1 MAATASTGTLAE
13 ELAEVLLRGDP
24 FGASFMA
31 ISGYDD
37 AVPDLS
43 PDAQQA
49 WRSRLVDIIVRSGPC
64 EADTADIEDRVLL
77 ETVRDTA
84 ARHLAA
90 ADSRVEEH
98 SVTTFPLGGP
108 SLVLFIA
115 SRTRIHDPDGAAAYL
130 TRCRRLPAYL
140 DQYTARLRA
149 AVRDGLLPVAPL
161 VDTAVKQLDS
171 YLSHPARDP
180 LLSHQ
185 GPQGWAG
192 TASWRDE
199 IERIVRDDI
208 RPAIGRYAELLA
220 ELRPVSRP
228 PERAG
233 LLHVPGGVAAYACC
247 IRNGTTLPF
256 DPDELH
262 RIGLATLAEIEDR
275 IAQLGSEA
283 MGISDVDD
291 LMTRLR
297 REATDAVP
305 AGDNAMAG
313 SEAMARAAVAVSRAQ
328 QRLADMFRA
337 PMPPPCA
344 VEPMPP
350 HMAEFGAP
358 PYYSPPARD
367 GSRPGAYLFNNI
379 HPGQAGSWA
388 LEATTF
394 HEAVPGH
401 HAQFSRLQLMPHL
414 PRLLTAFYVVP
425 HGEGWGLYA
434 ERLAD
439 EFGLYSDDTQRLG
452 MLACAAWRAVRLV
465 VDSGLHARG
474 WSRDEAREFA
484 LAHSPMPADFVE
496 AEIDR
501 YIALPGQALG
511 YLVGQREILRL
522 REQARSRLGAAFDLR
537 DFHSAVLD
545 HGSVPLTVLGRIV
558 TDWVAATY
566 SRAQRVR

>member
-1 MAATASTGTLAE
+1 MVAAAIEALAD
-13 ELAEVLLRGDP
+13 ELTEILLRADP
-24 FGASFMA
+24 FWASFMA

-43 PDAQQA
+43 PEGQQE
-49 WRSRLVDIIVRSGPC
+49 WRSRLVDVIVRGGRC
-64 EADTADIEDRVLL
+64 EADAVAAEDRVLL
-77 ETVRDTA
+77 EVTRDTA
-84 ARHLAA
+84 ARYLAA
-90 ADSRVEEH
+90 ADSRVEEY

-108 SLVLFIA
+108 SRMLLIA
-115 SRTRIHDPDGAAAYL
+115 SRTRIGDPDGAAAYL
-130 TRCRRLPAYL
+130 TRCRRIPAYL
-140 DQYTARLRA
+140 DQCTAMLRTA
-149 AVRDGLLPVAPL
+149 AEDSLLPVAPL
-161 VDTAVKQLDS
+161 VESAIKQLHDH
-171 YLSHPARDP
+171 LSHPARDP
-180 LLSHQ
+180 LLSHR
-185 GPQGWAG
+185 GPEGWTG
-192 TASWRDE
+192 RASWRDE
-199 IERIVRDDI
+199 VERIVRDDI
-208 RPAIGRYAELLA
+208 RPAIGRYADLLA
-220 ELRPVSRP
+220 ELRPRSRP

-233 LLHVPGGVAAYACC
+233 LVHVPGGVAAYACC

-262 RIGLATLAEIEDR
+262 RIGLAALAEIEACVAD
-275 IAQLGSEA
+275 LGA
-283 MGISDVDD
+283 RAFGTPDVDD
-291 LMTRLR
+291 ILARLR
-297 REATDAVP
+297 GDATP
-305 AGDNAMAG
+305 AAPSA
-313 SEAMARAAVAVSRAQ
+313 EAMARAAVAVSRAQ
-328 QRLADMFRA
+328 ERLADMFRP
-337 PMPPPCA
+337 PMPPSCA

-379 HPGQAGSWA
+379 HPAQAGRWA

-394 HEAVPGH
+394 HEAIPGH
-401 HAQFSRLQLMPHL
+401 HVQFARLQLMPHL

-452 MLACAAWRAVRLV
+452 MLGCAAWRAVRLV

-474 WSRDEAREFA
+474 WSRDQARAFA
-484 LAHSPMPADFVE
+484 LAHSPMPPDFVD

-501 YIALPGQALG
+501 YIAVPGQALG

-522 REQARSRLGAAFDLR
+522 RDEARSKLGAAFDLR
-537 DFHSAVLD
+537 DFHSAILD

-558 TDWVAATY
+558 SEWSERDPPGQHVGPVLSAAT
-566 SRAQRVR
+566 